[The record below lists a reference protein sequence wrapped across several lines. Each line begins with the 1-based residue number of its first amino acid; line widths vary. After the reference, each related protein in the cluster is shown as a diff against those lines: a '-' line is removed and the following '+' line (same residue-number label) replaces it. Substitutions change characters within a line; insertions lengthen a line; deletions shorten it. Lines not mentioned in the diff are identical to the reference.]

1 MQKKKN
7 PTKQKNN
14 NNKTKS
20 ISFIEIHLPLVFY
33 LISGLCSVHVHSFPF
48 YIYMCI
54 CIIICSEPFL
64 GTYIIMPFTLEY
76 FSVLPKNRDFLI
88 YTHNFSA
95 LSIRQTHFYPI
106 LFIFL
111 FCQLTHWCSS
121 PPQYGI
127 QPKLRYYIN
136 CQISLAS
143 FNLEHFCSQQ
153 NPATDEIS
161 DCWRAGL
168 PGYCTLSG
176 QAQSFWGPWHCS
188 TCFSSGLR
196 GPETQGL
203 PFCWIRSWGKVEQSY
218 KSDKSEIQPRDT
230 EGWLYH

>member
-1 MQKKKN
+1 MQKKKK
-7 PTKQKNN
+7 PTKQKN

-20 ISFIEIHLPLVFY
+20 ISFTEIHLPLVFY
-33 LISGLCSVHVHSFPF
+33 LISDLCSVHVHSFPF

-54 CIIICSEPFL
+54 CTIICSEQFL

-76 FSVLPKNRDFLI
+76 FSVLPKNRDIFL
-88 YTHNFSA
+88 YTHRTSQPCQ
-95 LSIRQTHFYPI
+95 LDRHI
-106 LFIFL
+106 FIQSCSYSY
-111 FCQLTHWCSS
+111 CQLTHWCSS

-136 CQISLAS
+136 CQTLAS

-153 NPATDEIS
+153 NPVTDEIS

-168 PGYCTLSG
+168 PAYCTLSG

-196 GPETQGL
+196 DPEAQGL
-203 PFCWIRSWGKVEQSY
+203 SFCWIRSWGKVEQSY
-218 KSDKSEIQPRDT
+218 KSAKSEIQPRDT
-230 EGWLYH
+230 EVWLYH